1 MNDSLI
7 TDINNYISFLNST
20 GLYVTVHGNRIG
32 GLLEHN
38 VHNNPFCAFVKTN
51 SAAWEHC
58 MDCQPKIYKKSSEE
72 VFFGMCHAG
81 LEEYVFFVNKSAF
94 VSVSGYGINREKAFE
109 RMRGLS
115 QKYCLN
121 FDELSEIYDNGLKHE
136 PEDIEKLKI
145 VIRPLLHMLS
155 MLHMMLY
162 NVADLREKDST
173 FDSIIYFINR
183 NFMEK
188 ISLADIAAA
197 CSCSEST
204 VSHIFKSHT
213 GTSVG
218 AYILNLRIEQSKKL
232 LNTSSLSVTE
242 IALVCGFDN
251 SNYFSTA
258 FKRICGVTPS
268 EYRRKS

>member
-1 MNDSLI
+1 M
-7 TDINNYISFLNST
+7 T
-20 GLYVTVHGNRIG
+20 GL
-32 GLLEHN
+32 
-38 VHNNPFCAFVKTN
+38 
-51 SAAWEHC
+51 
-58 MDCQPKIYKKSSEE
+58 
-72 VFFGMCHAG
+72 
-81 LEEYVFFVNKSAF
+81 EYAV
-94 VSVSGYGINREKAFE
+94 
-109 RMRGLS
+109 LS

-121 FDELSEIYDNGLKHE
+121 LEELSAIYENGLKHE
-136 PEDIEKLKI
+136 YEDIDKI
-145 VIRPLLHMLS
+145 KIIINPLLHMLS
-155 MLHMMLY
+155 LLHLTLF

-173 FDSIIYFINR
+173 LDSIIYFINR